1 MSESPFPLSKLKVG
15 ESGVIVQVN
24 LKGSARQRFLAMGL
38 VKGETISVERVAPL
52 GDPIDFVVKNYHL
65 SLRKSEANEIFVQAA
80 SV

>member
-1 MSESPFPLSKLKVG
+1 MSDSSFPLSKLKVG
-15 ESGVIVQVN
+15 ESGVIVQMN

-65 SLRKSEANEIFVQAA
+65 SLRKSEANEIFVQAG

>member
-1 MSESPFPLSKLKVG
+1 MSESLFPLSKLKVG

-65 SLRKSEANEIFVQAA
+65 SLRKSEANEIFVQAV

>member
-1 MSESPFPLSKLKVG
+1 MSDSPFQLSKLKVG

-65 SLRKSEANEIFVQAA
+65 SLRKSEANEIFVQAV
-80 SV
+80 SE

>member
-24 LKGSARQRFLAMGL
+24 LKGSVRQRFLAMGL
-38 VKGETISVERVAPL
+38 VKGETVSVERVAPL

-65 SLRKSEANEIFVQAA
+65 SLRKSEANEILVQA
-80 SV
+80 V

>member
-1 MSESPFPLSKLKVG
+1 MSDSPFPLSKLKVG

-65 SLRKSEANEIFVQAA
+65 SLRKSEANEIFVQAV

>member
-1 MSESPFPLSKLKVG
+1 MSDSSFPLSKLKVG
-15 ESGVIVQVN
+15 ESGVIVQMN

-65 SLRKSEANEIFVQAA
+65 SLRKSEANEIFVQAV